1 MVKILTI
8 NNYVVSFIS
17 IVYFILRFDN
27 SNIPNIKKC
36 LFFTYSYCQQEP
48 NLISTMFAKI
58 EELLRISQ
66 NNFQVLMILVSLVF
80 VMVKKRVQV
89 GKKFH
94 EIIKSDFQF
103 YISLIVIY
111 TSLHPQLL
119 RLALAKENLIFLFTV
134 FISLVFIWLV
144 TQKNIFFHWFY
155 IFVII
160 FSSETLFFIN
170 FFILYLVFRK
180 IYSGKLKLEKRQFL
194 FLTLGLI
201 YMIYKVTIYFQE
213 APILKAIITSSWS
226 DVKIIE
232 IYYGNLIPQLA
243 FALPQFIVLIYVFN
257 SIFSTGN
264 SFKSVVDLVPPT
276 LFSITIFPNSTSLI
290 FAYTTLWFMSQ
301 HFDIGI
307 KADIGD
313 KSKTFSILINY
324 LIFSFILAT
333 FKPVWSVINEN
344 TYLQLF
350 STSRAKL
357 LSDLLF
363 IKSIFSQNLI
373 TWGFVIIS
381 WNLLIFK
388 DLYIKIRSRQ
398 NLNIG

>member
-1 MVKILTI
+1 MKECP
-8 NNYVVSFIS
+8 FITS
-17 IVYFILRFDN
+17 
-27 SNIPNIKKC
+27 
-36 LFFTYSYCQQEP
+36 SYCQQEP
-48 NLISTMFAKI
+48 NLISTMLANV
-58 EELLRISQ
+58 EEFLRISQ
-66 NNFQVLMILVSLVF
+66 NSFQVLMIITSLVF
-80 VMVKKRVQV
+80 IMVKKRVQV
-89 GKKFH
+89 GKKFD
-94 EIIKSDFQF
+94 EISKSDFQF

-119 RLALAKENLIFLFTV
+119 RFALANENFLFLFTV

-144 TQKNIFFHWFY
+144 TQKNIFYHWFY

-160 FSSETLFFIN
+160 CSIETQFFIN
-170 FFILYLVFRK
+170 FFILYLVFIK
-180 IYSGKLKLEKRQFL
+180 IYSGKLKLKKQQYL

-201 YMIYKVTIYFQE
+201 YMTYKFTIYFQE
-213 APILKAIITSSWS
+213 APILKAMITSSRT
-226 DVKIIE
+226 DLKIIE

-276 LFSITIFPNSTSLI
+276 LFSITIFPNLTSLI

-301 HFDIGI
+301 HFDIDI
-307 KADIGD
+307 KADVGD

-344 TYLQLF
+344 TYLRLF

-357 LSDLLF
+357 LNDLLF
-363 IKSIFSQNLI
+363 IKSILSQNLI
-373 TWGFVIIS
+373 TWGLVIIS
-381 WNLLIFK
+381 WTMLTFK

-398 NLNIG
+398 NLNID